1 MVAVSEIATTYKSSS
16 SCITKGIRNNFK
28 DVEGINDETALHELS
43 LLVEEEAATWCAE
56 VKEDVYI

>member
-16 SCITKGIRNNFK
+16 SCITKGIRNFK

-43 LLVEEEAATWCAE
+43 LLLEEEAATWCAE